1 MHISPGIAVPEPLS
15 QFQPFSKESNQLP
28 ELSAPVPAPIDAHQ
42 VLTDVLGRLRRQ
54 IDAKRL
60 DLNLQFI
67 ARGYQVRGDRDRME
81 QIYQNLL
88 SNAFARAPRGSRV
101 TVKST
106 CPTPEALRV
115 EVTHSAKR

>member
-1 MHISPGIAVPEPLS
+1 MPAV
-15 QFQPFSKESNQLP
+15 
-28 ELSAPVPAPIDAHQ
+28 IDAHQ
-42 VLTDVLGRLRRQ
+42 VLSGVLGRLRRQ

-67 ARGYQVRGDRDRME
+67 ARGYLVRGNRDRME
-81 QIYQNLL
+81 QVYQNLL
-88 SNAFARAPRGSRV
+88 SNAFARAPRGSRI

-115 EVTHSAKR
+115 EVTHSSKG